1 MKPGRTQTTRT
12 CFVVADNVPSDCQQ
26 YECVANELDIS
37 RERAGSEVHNR
48 TYPLLYTLNSMNF
61 NQGPGFCIFG
71 VRAATDSLMH
81 HAYFSLVFLYLDFPA
96 CCAPQRV
103 IDTKSVNLLF
113 ASMISLLFTALS
125 VLIGLGT
132 THWDHRLQGTGDAEV
147 QCARLTSSQL
157 AGLEA
162 WQLMMNTT
170 CIYNLT
176 IGPSGVNLLV

>member
-1 MKPGRTQTTRT
+1 M
-12 CFVVADNVPSDCQQ
+12 
-26 YECVANELDIS
+26 
-37 RERAGSEVHNR
+37 
-48 TYPLLYTLNSMNF
+48 
-61 NQGPGFCIFG
+61 
-71 VRAATDSLMH
+71 
-81 HAYFSLVFLYLDFPA
+81 
-96 CCAPQRV
+96 
-103 IDTKSVNLLF
+103 NLLF

-125 VLIGLGT
+125 VLIGP

-147 QCARLTSSQL
+147 QCARLTTSQL